1 MANQGDIL
9 ARVMD
14 RLATRV
20 PGQSESTV
28 LLCSDAYPNTQPPS
42 DTFLTVTPHGGNFDL
57 YHGGGHV
64 QVSKFCTFSVTIYTR
79 SLLDR
84 ADSEAAALIGDEM
97 GIMSVTERH
106 VLRALL
112 VDSDDEKGVYDP
124 RHLDANGN
132 DVRLLRDCLEPASFS
147 APSTAESTGGI
158 TYTRYS
164 LDFAYSFDWN
174 LGQPTTA

>member
-1 MANQGDIL
+1 
-9 ARVMD
+9 
-14 RLATRV
+14 
-20 PGQSESTV
+20 
-28 LLCSDAYPNTQPPS
+28 
-42 DTFLTVTPHGGNFDL
+42 
-57 YHGGGHV
+57 
-64 QVSKFCTFSVTIYTR
+64 
-79 SLLDR
+79 
-84 ADSEAAALIGDEM
+84 
-97 GIMSVTERH
+97 MSVTERH

-132 DVRLLRDCLEPASFS
+132 EVRLLRDCLEPASFS

-164 LDFAYSFDWN
+164 IDFAYSFDWN